1 VVGTVGTRVLT
12 ARASME
18 VKLDFLRDAAL
29 VLALVM
35 VGMFAGVF
43 GLYSNAIMPGL
54 RRTDD
59 RTFVG
64 AFQAIDTAVINPL
77 FLSTLFG
84 GLVFTGLAVALHL
97 GDEYMAALPW
107 LITAFVLYLIVIIVT
122 LAVNVPLNDAIKAAG
137 DPDRITDLAAVRDQ
151 FSETRWL
158 RWNHLRTVL
167 TVGAFGCLTWA
178 AVLIGR
184 SMS

>member
-1 VVGTVGTRVLT
+1 MT
-12 ARASME
+12 ARASRE
-18 VKLDFLRDAAL
+18 AKLDFVRATAL
-29 VLALVM
+29 ILAVVT

-64 AFQAIDTAVINPL
+64 AFQAIDTAVINPVFL
-77 FLSTLFG
+77 FMLFG
-84 GLVFTGLAVALHL
+84 GLVFTGLALGLHL
-97 GDEYMAALPW
+97 GEEYRAALPW
-107 LITAFVLYLIVIIVT
+107 LVAAFVLYLIVIIVT
-122 LAVNVPLNDAIKAAG
+122 VTVNVPLNDAIKAAG
-137 DPDRITDLAAVRDQ
+137 HPDRITDLASVREQ

-158 RWNHLRTVL
+158 RWNHVRTVL
-167 TVGAFGCLTWA
+167 TVGAFGSLTWA

-184 SMS
+184 SVS

>member
-1 VVGTVGTRVLT
+1 MIFVRNATLILAVLT
-12 ARASME
+12 
-18 VKLDFLRDAAL
+18 
-29 VLALVM
+29 

-84 GLVFTGLAVALHL
+84 GLVFTGLAIALHF
-97 GDEYMAALPW
+97 GEEYRAALPW
-107 LITAFVLYLIVIIVT
+107 LIAAFAFYLIAVIIT
-122 LAVNVPLNDAIKAAG
+122 LAINVPLNDAIKAEG
-137 DPDRITDLAAVRDQ
+137 DPDRITDLAAVRER
-151 FSETRWL
+151 FGEARWL
-158 RWNHLRTVL
+158 RWNHVRTGL
-167 TVGAFGCLTWA
+167 TVAAFGCLTWA
-178 AVLIGR
+178 AVLIG
-184 SMS
+184 SSTT